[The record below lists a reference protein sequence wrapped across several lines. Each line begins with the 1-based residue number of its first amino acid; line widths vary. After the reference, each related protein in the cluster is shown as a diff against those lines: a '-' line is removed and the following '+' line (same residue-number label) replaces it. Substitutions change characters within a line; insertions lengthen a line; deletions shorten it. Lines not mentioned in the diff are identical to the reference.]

1 MTKELINTSHIA
13 RPGGAYSSCL
23 RAGDFVFVAGT
34 LSNDAQ
40 GTRVGET
47 IEEQTAQVLE
57 TIQAILQ
64 AAGASLDDIVKA
76 TVFLSDLSLFQRYNQ
91 VYSRYFS
98 DPKPTRITCGVQL
111 PQGYLIE
118 IEVIAY
124 TGK

>member
-1 MTKELINTSHIA
+1 MPKEQINTSHIA

-40 GTRVGET
+40 GTRVGDT

-76 TVFLSDLSLFQRYNQ
+76 TVFLSDQSLFPRYNQ
-91 VYSRYFS
+91 VYARYFS
-98 DPKPTRITCGVQL
+98 DPRPTRITCGVQL